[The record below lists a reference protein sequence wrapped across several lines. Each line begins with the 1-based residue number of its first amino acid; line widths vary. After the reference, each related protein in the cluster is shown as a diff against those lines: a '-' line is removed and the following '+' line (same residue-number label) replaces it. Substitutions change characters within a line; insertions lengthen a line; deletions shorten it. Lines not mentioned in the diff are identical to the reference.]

1 MARTPKYLWEVE
13 KAPSTLDYAM
23 QYIELGW
30 YIVPTWNVNEDGTC
44 RCGRD
49 NNERGHKPGKHPQAN
64 LTPRGHLDASNDPR
78 LIQDW
83 LSTDPDCGLGI
94 SLAQSGLIAL
104 DIDPQNGGVE
114 TLEAIEKE
122 HGVLYSDCIAKTQ
135 GGGEHRLFKADANT
149 SYPSSLGEGLDLKHQ
164 GYICVAPS
172 VGVSGSYQ
180 WFDGKSPISK
190 INPSLPSELPKFI
203 SDKSRPHTTSYELVE
218 RGGVPVATAQVFDDL
233 RSALKWVDSSDYQTW
248 VNVGLALHPYSENG
262 FATWLEWSKTSPEKF
277 DASVCRKKWDRD
289 LGTAHSITYKSIFRL
304 ALDNGWTGPNLKSAS
319 SQVLLEGE
327 SSSHPLSFDR
337 AVHSGVEKVSTFEYL
352 LDDFI
357 SVGVNVLA
365 GPPGIGKT
373 TLAIPLAVSC
383 AHLYPVDYTLA
394 PLIRRNIIIVTESVI
409 QVQRV
414 LYSLFTWGNT
424 GARAS
429 DFEERI
435 KVIPSQ
441 RLDAEIV
448 CQVAEEYR
456 TWTVP
461 NEMAD
466 GGTYDALPLVV
477 FDTANSVF
485 EIENENDNS
494 QVGRVM
500 ALVKQ
505 SFDGFPVII
514 IAHTA
519 KALGDGDSGSSL
531 SPRGASAWSGD
542 SHGIY
547 QVFKDG
553 EEADSPRILRATKT
567 RFPTE
572 FNELTFNLVT
582 NCQDHKD
589 ILGYD
594 NRVWFQHSIA
604 RPLAD
609 GERLSAKQRKKDEKQ
624 WEAHLQLCEALKNQI
639 RSDPNHAITYYTR
652 MSTARGGVAG
662 SQPRKIKAIEY
673 LKGEGIVEE
682 FELSQAKGSGS
693 AKYGLR
699 VNEQQITNN
708 ELDNLEEIP
717 F

>member
-78 LIQDW
+78 VIQDW

-122 HGVLYSDCIAKTQ
+122 HGELYSECIAKTQ

-218 RGGVPVATAQVFDDL
+218 RGGVPVATAQTFDDL
-233 RSALKWVDSSDYQTW
+233 KEALKCVDSDDYQTW
-248 VNVGLALHPYSENG
+248 VNVGLALHPYGENG
-262 FATWLEWSKTSPEKF
+262 FATWIEWSKTSNKF

-289 LGTAHSITYKSIFRL
+289 LDTPHSITYRSIFRL
-304 ALDNGWTGPNLKSAS
+304 AMDNGWTGPNLKSAS

-337 AVHSGVEKVSTFEYL
+337 AVHSGVEQVSTFEYL
-352 LDDFI
+352 LDDYI

-409 QVQRV
+409 QVQRC
-414 LYSLFTWGNT
+414 LYSLFT
-424 GARAS
+424 
-429 DFEERI
+429 
-435 KVIPSQ
+435 
-441 RLDAEIV
+441 
-448 CQVAEEYR
+448 
-456 TWTVP
+456 
-461 NEMAD
+461 
-466 GGTYDALPLVV
+466 
-477 FDTANSVF
+477 
-485 EIENENDNS
+485 
-494 QVGRVM
+494 
-500 ALVKQ
+500 
-505 SFDGFPVII
+505 
-514 IAHTA
+514 
-519 KALGDGDSGSSL
+519 
-531 SPRGASAWSGD
+531 
-542 SHGIY
+542 
-547 QVFKDG
+547 
-553 EEADSPRILRATKT
+553 
-567 RFPTE
+567 
-572 FNELTFNLVT
+572 
-582 NCQDHKD
+582 
-589 ILGYD
+589 
-594 NRVWFQHSIA
+594 
-604 RPLAD
+604 
-609 GERLSAKQRKKDEKQ
+609 
-624 WEAHLQLCEALKNQI
+624 
-639 RSDPNHAITYYTR
+639 
-652 MSTARGGVAG
+652 
-662 SQPRKIKAIEY
+662 
-673 LKGEGIVEE
+673 
-682 FELSQAKGSGS
+682 
-693 AKYGLR
+693 
-699 VNEQQITNN
+699 
-708 ELDNLEEIP
+708 
-717 F
+717 